1 MFASGCGEFQKMP
14 ASSGR
19 NHAEAA
25 EPITLAAVKVLEGYD
40 CMSHID
46 DVLKALCEPTRRRIV
61 EKLTAGP
68 QPVSQLADRLD
79 ASLSTTVQHLAVLES
94 TGLVHTVKR
103 GRVRICRLN
112 IKALSRVENWFTQRR
127 LRLERSFD
135 RLEGYLER
143 REDLDG

>member
-1 MFASGCGEFQKMP
+1 
-14 ASSGR
+14 
-19 NHAEAA
+19 
-25 EPITLAAVKVLEGYD
+25 
-40 CMSHID
+40 MSHID
-46 DVLKALCEPTRRRIV
+46 NVLKALCEPTRRRIV
-61 EKLTAGP
+61 EKLTTGP

-79 ASLSTTVQHLAVLES
+79 ASLSTTIQHLAVLES

-112 IKALSRVENWFTQRR
+112 IKALSRVEHWFTQRR

-135 RLEGYLER
+135 RLEEYLER